1 MVTNCLSLGSLAKSA
16 IWRRLFSG
24 NWCRCGRCPAC
35 VTEKID
41 CRMTLIVM
49 DKLSFT
55 WTDQFCRYLSRVT
68 TPRLMGREET
78 LWTISVINT
87 LCVETCLCSNFV
99 LDHYLILLYL
109 LSKHLCSTVE
119 DKISS
124 CTLLFYFNLNKSVYF
139 CNYKKITA
147 TYHCESISAI
157 DYTLRIRLFP

>member
-1 MVTNCLSLGSLAKSA
+1 MYYPVFCNNPGLDHLSDRVSFYFFHLINHTWPRRLDCRCEMVTNCLSLGSLAKSA
-16 IWRRLFSG
+16 IWRRLFSS

-87 LCVETCLCSNFV
+87 LCVETCLCSRFV
-99 LDHYLILLYL
+99 LAYYTILLY
-109 LSKHLCSTVE
+109 
-119 DKISS
+119 
-124 CTLLFYFNLNKSVYF
+124 F
-139 CNYKKITA
+139 
-147 TYHCESISAI
+147 
-157 DYTLRIRLFP
+157 